1 MDNASH
7 VGQADAG
14 AFELFGGVKALKHAE
29 ELVRILPVEPDAVV
43 PNEHDRLAGP
53 AGDGADLDLSG
64 RACGRVFDCV
74 GQQVHEHEAEQ
85 GSITVHGGQIVQ
97 LPDDRLSIDADH
109 DLTLHSFY
117 VSCDGHVLYV

>member
-43 PNEHDRLAGP
+43 PNEHDRLAAP

-74 GQQVHEHEAEQ
+74 AQQVHEHDAEQ
-85 GSITVHGGQIVQ
+85 GASTANGGQTVEW
-97 LPDDRLSIDADH
+97 PDER
-109 DLTLHSFY
+109 
-117 VSCDGHVLYV
+117 